1 MRDRPTPI
9 TDAAAFSA
17 HQATRFHYGED
28 PLVDASVARRL
39 ETDRAALIEALD
51 GLVKANEDWNAAVAQ
66 FVATPP
72 TWSDVYLDASR
83 DALAAARANFPES

>member
-1 MRDRPTPI
+1 MNTPI
-9 TDAAAFSA
+9 TDAVETKRMDSDIPVVFGTVPA
-17 HQATRFHYGED
+17 H
-28 PLVDASVARRL
+28 VARRL
-39 ETDRAALIEALD
+39 EIDRSALMEALD

-83 DALAAARANFPES
+83 DALAAARANFPQP